1 MKKDP
6 LRSPR
11 PPIDPDQEL
20 GATTPTELLLA
31 LGELKRIAYAR
42 YWSLRR
48 GPHKASPEHLNRL
61 FARIEGIDA
70 SITLV
75 ERALRGSPDTR
86 IDVPRATV
94 KRCPRCR
101 ARHRINPDAVAPVR
115 RWVRRERA
123 VVTADGIPNDQP
135 LNHRHDV
142 TTDGSD
148 ATASST
154 PSSSV
159 ISLDDLPF

>member
-48 GPHKASPEHLNRL
+48 GTHKASPEHLNRL

-115 RWVRRERA
+115 RWVRRDRA
-123 VVTADGIPNDQP
+123 AITADGLPNDQP
-135 LNHRHDV
+135 
-142 TTDGSD
+142 
-148 ATASST
+148 ATAQPNATAPSDTTTTSSA